1 MKFILDKPFVDA
13 MISEFAEL
21 TFLADQ
27 LRFGQR
33 AEVPFQQLAREHIAH
48 LHQLYQAAGQSM
60 APQAALVATLLQASD
75 YKGRRF
81 QEGELEFLLP
91 EIVAYLSTDTEKGW
105 LFKINNQ
112 SKPLPWLIT
121 RLDYTP
127 PGEEETGRIL
137 VELKANAMARVEVQ
151 SLTILERDIK
161 DKTLAE
167 IFIAKGYLKE
177 TTGLLAQYE
186 ESAQRYFNWRSDT
199 GEQFVAQG
207 TGVFAEDPSASHRT
221 TDWNRKNRVVLSSSG
236 EQARLVNDESILHN
250 RELTLQLPGQ
260 VLSKYLRKAGR
271 SNNYNEAV
279 EKQAEQLADSL
290 HPTLFTEVPVHGYI
304 LMFHLELHHHLW
316 VHADDMAP
324 YQYQPALKDKLVL
337 PPEHTDL
344 IDILTAE
351 MDMLMDDIVAGKSG
365 GTTVLCA
372 GPAGVGKTLT
382 AEVYAEIIQRP
393 LYRVH
398 SGQLGLNVVEMEQ
411 ALKETLTRAQ
421 RWGAVM
427 LIDEADVYIKRRD
440 DNIAANAVVGV
451 FLRVLEYFN
460 GLLFLTTNRVNDID
474 EAIISRCIALIK
486 YHPPGRDDR
495 RRIWQV
501 MNEQFGLAVS
511 EALNAQLAD
520 IFPQACGRDI
530 KGLAKLVAKYCR
542 YKNVS
547 PTMDVFIRCSGFR
560 GMSSENIAAENINSP
575 LS

>member
-1 MKFILDKPFVDA
+1 MKFILDKPFVEA
-13 MISEFAEL
+13 MISEFKEL
-21 TFLADQ
+21 TFLTDQ
-27 LRFGQR
+27 LRFGYR
-33 AEVPFQQLAREHIAH
+33 AEVTFEQLAREHIAH
-48 LHQLYQAAGQSM
+48 LQQLYLAAGKSM
-60 APQAALVATLLQASD
+60 APQAALVATLLQATD
-75 YKGRRF
+75 YQGRRF

-91 EIVAYLSTDTEKGW
+91 EIVSYLSDETEKGW
-105 LFKINNQ
+105 LFKVNNEG
-112 SKPLPWLIT
+112 KPLPWLIT
-121 RLDYTP
+121 RIDYTP

-137 VELKANAMARVEVQ
+137 VELKANAMAKVAVQ

-177 TTGLLAQYE
+177 TKEMLAQYE
-186 ESAQRYFNWRSDT
+186 ESSERYFSWRSDS

-207 TGVFAEDPSASHRT
+207 TGIFAEDPTASHRT

-236 EQARLVNDESILHN
+236 DKARLVNDETILHN

-271 SNNYNEAV
+271 SNNYNEKV
-279 EKQAEQLADSL
+279 EKQAEQVADTL
-290 HPTLFTEVPVHGYI
+290 QPGLFTEVPVHGYI

-316 VHADDMAP
+316 VHVDDMAP
-324 YQYQPALKDKLVL
+324 YQYQPELKEKLVL
-337 PPEHTDL
+337 QPEHTDL

-351 MDMLMDDIVAGKSG
+351 MDILMDDIVSGKSG

-398 SGQLGLNVVEMEQ
+398 SGQLGLNVMEMEQ

-486 YHPPGRDDR
+486 YHPPGRNDR
-495 RRIWQV
+495 QRIWSI
-501 MNEQFGLAVS
+501 MGEQFGLNLSAQVT
-511 EALNAQLAD
+511 EQLAD
-520 IFPQACGRDI
+520 LFPQACGRDI

-542 YKNVS
+542 YKDVTA
-547 PTMDVFIRCSGFR
+547 TMDVFVRCSGFR
-560 GMSSENIAAENINSP
+560 GMDAEIAEEKLNS
-575 LS
+575 LTS